1 MIAYSHGKWG
11 IHVLLSFRGSVIPKA
26 LVWSVPCALVTILL
40 HGHWGEEKGDDNLE
54 MQGIG
59 TIWSGFSFVLGF
71 LIVFRSN
78 QAYSRFWESVTLF
91 QQIGGEW
98 LNAFSNLLCFC
109 SKDPEKLDQVN
120 EFRYYLSRF
129 MSLLHCNTLQ
139 TLCEL
144 SDDSLEVLDLG
155 GLCKKS
161 LWHLQKSPDRS
172 KTVLLWISCLIM
184 EAHQHKTIEVPGPIL
199 SRAFQELSQGMV
211 CVTDLRKIRD
221 VPFPFPYSQYLC
233 CMLIAHWI
241 LAPVVASQ
249 TVLKPWWAGIMVLVV
264 STSYWTLFYI
274 AQEIDQPF
282 GEDAND
288 LPVREM
294 QHKFNAKLQFFLEP
308 LSTKVPDFSMESS
321 QHLEMLRSSYNVSQ
335 SNIASP
341 HSVISVAA
349 AVHMS
354 DTLKAS
360 HSSPIERPDLQKS
373 KSLDEVQGASLMDP
387 LEPEM
392 LHDVIVLML
401 PDVGLKRVAEMLKI
415 LGVGDEETGLDLQ
428 GCGEDFSILSQRQHK
443 EMLGRTSL
451 ADVAVRVDDLL
462 SADRDVQ
469 EPELQRSL
477 ASLSE
482 ALAKTIP
489 RVKRAAFPK
498 SAGRI
503 PKSLSQGGIQPQG
516 YGALLHSPRAGLEMD
531 QQLLMVQSCVGKYCA
546 EQSHNILAYTYC
558 MNDIK
563 HRGRF
568 MPESEGSHGL
578 KRMVSS
584 WPDPESTGLV
594 QNASSTAHA
603 ASTSVGA
610 DTVLAPGVAELK
622 VQASWIQISNLS
634 VCDTYEHH
642 SILSILNAFPAG
654 EASPGGTDFHG
665 LPAEEFAHLTR
676 SEYIKLKAQRRH
688 VYLVRQYMCW
698 SSRVPSIKRIQ
709 AYCWRYLAQVQMLEH
724 RRNAQ
729 LKFAL
734 LMVRLQARIRLR
746 LARKKAEKLKQ
757 QEEEA
762 KLWHAAL
769 QKLQSEAS
777 VKIAAKCRSFIAG
790 AQLSSSLKPSSVRE
804 IQRSCRVHEARVALL
819 DTRRRFHAARE
830 IQRMCRVHWSRLQ
843 VRDSLAVAREQER
856 MRLRAIMRL
865 QTLLKGMR
873 ARQELHHLRVL
884 NDEAERNRRHLEEER
899 VEEPE
904 LPLLLD
910 PQPLQLG
917 PSS

>member
-469 EPELQRSL
+469 VCEKHAGQLEVVS
-477 ASLSE
+477 
-482 ALAKTIP
+482 
-489 RVKRAAFPK
+489 AAFPK

-516 YGALLHSPRAGLEMD
+516 YGALLHSPRAGLDVAAGGM
-531 QQLLMVQSCVGKYCA
+531 LV
-546 EQSHNILAYTYC
+546 
-558 MNDIK
+558 
-563 HRGRF
+563 
-568 MPESEGSHGL
+568 ESSDGI
-578 KRMVSS
+578 VSS
-584 WPDPESTGLV
+584 AQDEDL
-594 QNASSTAHA
+594 
-603 ASTSVGA
+603 
-610 DTVLAPGVAELK
+610 LAEIRSLE
-622 VQASWIQISNLS
+622 QRLR
-634 VCDTYEHH
+634 
-642 SILSILNAFPAG
+642 
-654 EASPGGTDFHG
+654 
-665 LPAEEFAHLTR
+665 EEFAHLTR

-688 VYLVRQYMCW
+688 AALTIQMQIKVYLVRQYMCW